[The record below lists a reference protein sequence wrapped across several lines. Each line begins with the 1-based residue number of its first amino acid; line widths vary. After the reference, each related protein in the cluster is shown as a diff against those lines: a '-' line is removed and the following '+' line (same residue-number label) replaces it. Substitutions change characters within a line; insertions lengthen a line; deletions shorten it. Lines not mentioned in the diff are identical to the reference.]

1 MIAQIICPFPSLY
14 GSFSSDCL
22 GQNLLNKNKVKTKM
36 EQHIRKRSISAL
48 VELMGRGND
57 DNDKKYINNNKI
69 IVDNSVSGQ
78 IQKGVGKM
86 GQTEQAC
93 LRR

>member
-1 MIAQIICPFPSLY
+1 MLAQ
-14 GSFSSDCL
+14 GQSFS
-22 GQNLLNKNKVKTKM
+22 KKKK
-36 EQHIRKRSISAL
+36 KRDRISAL
-48 VELMGRGND
+48 MELMGRGND

-86 GQTEQAC
+86 GQTEHTS